1 MWMFATRKR
10 PPTTTAVCVNVRL
23 RSSSLNRMTAIIV
36 AALLKYGYPLLSR
49 PHSEIPADNYARV
62 VSSQFS
68 WNYDRTEILAD
79 SIVHVLCV
87 TIAIGGAAV
96 LMVIAVHAGN
106 ITRITAV
113 SIYLSGLLAV

>member
-1 MWMFATRKR
+1 MDLT
-10 PPTTTAVCVNVRL
+10 N
-23 RSSSLNRMTAIIV
+23 
-36 AALLKYGYPLLSR
+36 YPLSSR
-49 PHSEIPADNYARV
+49 PHSEIAAMDKYARV
-62 VSSQFS
+62 VASQFS

-79 SIVHVLCV
+79 GIVHALGV

-113 SIYLSGLLAV
+113 SRQDRSVVLAAGT